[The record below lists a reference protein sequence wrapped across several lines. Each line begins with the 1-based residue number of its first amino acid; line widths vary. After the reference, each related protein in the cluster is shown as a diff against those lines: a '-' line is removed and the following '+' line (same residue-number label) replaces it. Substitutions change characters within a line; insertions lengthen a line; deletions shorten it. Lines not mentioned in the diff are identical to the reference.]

1 MTPWILPTTV
11 VQYAESGAENYD
23 ISWDSDT
30 DFREIK
36 TADQTYIR
44 TINDLIHIARSPK
57 LDITM
62 KTWYLRCTGFNFV
75 NLPDLIAGIEMRLV
89 GNRRGR
95 ITDETI
101 QLCLQGSGIG
111 KNQGNMDLS
120 PQKIYGGETDL
131 WETQLTAMDL
141 RDPTFGVLIRLQ
153 SHPHWPHKDSAFLSS
168 VELRIH

>member
-1 MTPWILPTTV
+1 MTPWTLPTTV

-44 TINDLIHIARSPK
+44 TVKDLLHIARSPK
-57 LDITM
+57 LDVTM
-62 KTWYLRCTGFNFV
+62 KTWYLQCTGFNFV
-75 NLPDLIAGIEMRLV
+75 NLPDTVTGIELQLT

-101 QLCLQGSGIG
+101 QLCLQDQGIG
-111 KNQGNMDLS
+111 KNQGNFDLS
-120 PQKIYGGETDL
+120 PKKIYGSMTDL
-131 WETQLTAMDL
+131 WETQLTKIDIQN
-141 RDPTFGVLIRLQ
+141 PTFGVLIRLQ

-168 VELRIH
+168 VELRIY